1 MGIKHQVM
9 RQERALFCSL
19 LVQSKNQHGCSL
31 KRLKSKHFFI
41 IFFGVN
47 VEMKSADGHIC
58 AFFNIFRP
66 FDIFPSFPLYENN
79 EALVTQSKIGN
90 G

>member
-19 LVQSKNQHGCSL
+19 LLQSKNQHGCSL

-41 IFFGVN
+41 FIFGVN

-58 AFFNIFRP
+58 AFLTFLGHLTSSLHFP
-66 FDIFPSFPLYENN
+66 FM
-79 EALVTQSKIGN
+79 KIMRHL
-90 G
+90 